1 MSFTTS
7 PSTPQEAALS
17 PGELSPNP
25 EEGSLEEHTT
35 TTLLGEGAASWHPR
49 PMVTERR
56 RENRIPCNFPG
67 LLVALS
73 DSGQA
78 LDLAPWKITVKDLS
92 RSGVGIAHL
101 EPLPHRLTILTFE
114 TAASEPVRLVVRL
127 KWCRFKRTDLYESG
141 GQILRILKPGE

>member
-7 PSTPQEAALS
+7 PPTPPAAGLS
-17 PGELSPNP
+17 PGESSPQP
-25 EEGSLEEHTT
+25 EEGSLEEHAT
-35 TTLLGEGAASWHPR
+35 TTLLTEAAASWHPR
-49 PMVTERR
+49 PLATERR

-78 LDLAPWKITVKDLS
+78 LDLAPWKVTVKDLS

-101 EPLPHRLTILTFE
+101 APLPHRLALLAFE
-114 TAASEPVRLVVRL
+114 TAASEPVRLIVRL

-141 GQILRILKPGE
+141 GQILKIFKPGE